1 MQKVKNE
8 HIIYPVRKAP
18 LALLD
23 IKYLTRVE
31 EEVRVKLK
39 NFYTFSHGVTPIRK
53 FSNGMNVPSESV
65 LTGFTFRIIVY
76 YF

>member
-23 IKYLTRVE
+23 IKYLTGWR
-31 EEVRVKLK
+31 R
-39 NFYTFSHGVTPIRK
+39 S
-53 FSNGMNVPSESV
+53 
-65 LTGFTFRIIVY
+65 TG
-76 YF
+76 

>member
-23 IKYLTRVE
+23 IKYQTRVKKKY
-31 EEVRVKLK
+31 RVNLK
-39 NFYTFSHGVTPIRK
+39 I
-53 FSNGMNVPSESV
+53 
-65 LTGFTFRIIVY
+65 LTLFHTG
-76 YF
+76 